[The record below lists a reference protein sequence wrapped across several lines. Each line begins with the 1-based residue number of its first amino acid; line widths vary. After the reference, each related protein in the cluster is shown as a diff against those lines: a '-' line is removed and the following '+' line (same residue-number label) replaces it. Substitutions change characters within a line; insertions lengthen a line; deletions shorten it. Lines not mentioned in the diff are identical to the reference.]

1 MKERVNQLFKDKLVL
16 VMLVLGLLTIVAAAG
31 AVRIRKGAQ
40 NMEESPYLEIKEP
53 EGMIAGETEPP
64 RTVAGSSNAQEAE
77 PAGAG
82 AADAILLPDLEIRKG
97 NYPLWDIFY
106 SSCIPTWGTRLFCF
120 ILYSVIGYF
129 LIGLNNAFAIIRM
142 RASVQTAIYF
152 LLISVC
158 PTMHILYAG
167 DLVAV
172 TFLIAL
178 YFLFKSYQQS
188 KSASYLFHAF
198 VFIGMGSLLFPQLI
212 FFVPVFWIGAYSFQ
226 SLHPKS
232 FFASLIGWSVPYWF
246 LLGYAYLSGHMDL
259 FYQPFLE
266 LVNFRSI
273 LFGFRPW
280 ELATIGYIL
289 LLYMVS
295 SSHCLIAGYEDKI
308 RTRSYLHFLI
318 FLNFCIFVYIGLQPA
333 LYPHLFSLLLI
344 GTSIL
349 IGHLFVLTNS
359 RSSNLFFIIMLV
371 GLFTLFGFNLWTLL

>member
-1 MKERVNQLFKDKLVL
+1 MYPNVGHSSFQFHPVLCHRVFSYRAEQRLCHHPHAGLSTDSHLFPADFRLPYHAHTVCRRFGSGHFSHCSVFPVQELSAIQACKLSVS
-16 VMLVLGLLTIVAAAG
+16 
-31 AVRIRKGAQ
+31 RIRIYRNG
-40 NMEESPYLEIKEP
+40 ES
-53 EGMIAGETEPP
+53 AFSAT
-64 RTVAGSSNAQEAE
+64 
-77 PAGAG
+77 
-82 AADAILLPDLEIRKG
+82 DILC
-97 NYPLWDIFY
+97 
-106 SSCIPTWGTRLFCF
+106 SCILD
-120 ILYSVIGYF
+120 S
-129 LIGLNNAFAIIRM
+129 
-142 RASVQTAIYF
+142 
-152 LLISVC
+152 
-158 PTMHILYAG
+158 
-167 DLVAV
+167 
-172 TFLIAL
+172 
-178 YFLFKSYQQS
+178 
-188 KSASYLFHAF
+188 
-198 VFIGMGSLLFPQLI
+198 
-212 FFVPVFWIGAYSFQ
+212 AYSFQ